1 MQVLRLRI
9 VISVTIYGDIRILCR
24 KGNYMQV
31 YSGKSVFGGIAIGR
45 ISIFKTE
52 KKQIFRRKIKDSR
65 KEFERYKEAR
75 KKASEQ
81 LDNLYNKALKEVG
94 EANAAIFE
102 VHRMM
107 LEDEDYNESIENI
120 IKSQNVNAEFAVA
133 STSDNFQSMFSAMDD
148 EYMKERAADIKDI
161 SERIINILVGDT
173 REETVNE
180 KNSIIVASDLAPS
193 QTVAMDKDKVISFV
207 TSKGSTNSHTAILAR
222 TMGIPALVSADIPL
236 DDLLDGA
243 IAIVDGFEGKI
254 YVNPTDEILAK
265 KQKLQNE
272 DNEKKQLLLKLK
284 GQDTVTLDGKK
295 IMLYANIGNLKDLAM
310 VLENDAEGI
319 GLFRSEFIYLE
330 RDNFPTEEEQFKIY
344 KTVAET
350 MAEKPVIIRTLDIGA
365 DKMCDYFDLGK
376 EENPALGYRAIRI
389 CLTRTDI
396 FKTQLRAIFR
406 ACVYGNIKVMYPMI
420 ISLEE
425 VHRIRKIVGEV
436 EEELKLQK
444 INYRIPEQGIMIETP
459 AAALISDKL
468 AKEVDFFSIGTNDLS
483 QYTLAIDRQNP
494 KLESFFNPYH
504 ESILKLMELVCK
516 NAHDAGIWAGVCG
529 ELGADLSMTER
540 FLKMGVDELSVSP
553 GRVLALRDKIRKIK
567 C

>member
-180 KNSIIVASDLAPS
+180 RNSIIVASDLAPS

-236 DDLLDGA
+236 DNLLDGA

>member
-1 MQVLRLRI
+1 
-9 VISVTIYGDIRILCR
+9 
-24 KGNYMQV
+24 MQV

-173 REETVNE
+173 RDETVNE
-180 KNSIIVASDLAPS
+180 RNSIIVASDLAPS

>member
-1 MQVLRLRI
+1 
-9 VISVTIYGDIRILCR
+9 
-24 KGNYMQV
+24 
-31 YSGKSVFGGIAIGR
+31 
-45 ISIFKTE
+45 
-52 KKQIFRRKIKDSR
+52 
-65 KEFERYKEAR
+65 
-75 KKASEQ
+75 
-81 LDNLYNKALKEVG
+81 
-94 EANAAIFE
+94 
-102 VHRMM
+102 
-107 LEDEDYNESIENI
+107 
-120 IKSQNVNAEFAVA
+120 
-133 STSDNFQSMFSAMDD
+133 
-148 EYMKERAADIKDI
+148 
-161 SERIINILVGDT
+161 
-173 REETVNE
+173 
-180 KNSIIVASDLAPS
+180 
-193 QTVAMDKDKVISFV
+193 
-207 TSKGSTNSHTAILAR
+207 
-222 TMGIPALVSADIPL
+222 MGIPALVSADIPL
-236 DDLLDGA
+236 DNLLDGA

-540 FLKMGVDELSVSP
+540 FLKMGVDGVVSFT
-553 GRVLALRDKIRKIK
+553 GKSS
-567 C
+567 CTS

>member
-180 KNSIIVASDLAPS
+180 RNSIIVASDLAPS

-236 DDLLDGA
+236 DNLLDGA

-365 DKMCDYFDLGK
+365 DKMCDYFDLEK

-406 ACVYGNIKVMYPMI
+406 AAVYGNIKVMYPMI

>member
-1 MQVLRLRI
+1 
-9 VISVTIYGDIRILCR
+9 
-24 KGNYMQV
+24 MQV

-180 KNSIIVASDLAPS
+180 RNSIIVASDLAPS

-236 DDLLDGA
+236 DNLLDGA

-406 ACVYGNIKVMYPMI
+406 AAVYGNIKVMYPMI

>member
-1 MQVLRLRI
+1 
-9 VISVTIYGDIRILCR
+9 
-24 KGNYMQV
+24 MQV

-52 KKQIFRRKIKDSR
+52 KKQVFRRKIKDSR

-180 KNSIIVASDLAPS
+180 RNSIIVASDLAPS

>member
-180 KNSIIVASDLAPS
+180 RNSIIVASDLAPS

>member
-1 MQVLRLRI
+1 
-9 VISVTIYGDIRILCR
+9 
-24 KGNYMQV
+24 MQV

-180 KNSIIVASDLAPS
+180 RNSIIVASDLAPS

-236 DDLLDGA
+236 DNLLDGA

-396 FKTQLRAIFR
+396 FKTQLRAVFR

>member
-180 KNSIIVASDLAPS
+180 RNSIIVASDLAPS

-516 NAHDAGIWAGVCG
+516 NAHDTGIWAGVCG

>member
-180 KNSIIVASDLAPS
+180 RNSIIVASDLAPS

-365 DKMCDYFDLGK
+365 DKMCDYFDLEK

-406 ACVYGNIKVMYPMI
+406 AAVYGNIKVMYPMI

>member
-180 KNSIIVASDLAPS
+180 RNSIIVASDLAPS

-236 DDLLDGA
+236 DNLLDGA

-406 ACVYGNIKVMYPMI
+406 AAVYGNIKVMYPMI

>member
-1 MQVLRLRI
+1 
-9 VISVTIYGDIRILCR
+9 
-24 KGNYMQV
+24 MQV

-180 KNSIIVASDLAPS
+180 RNSIIVASDLAPS

-406 ACVYGNIKVMYPMI
+406 AAVYGNIKVMYPMI

>member
-180 KNSIIVASDLAPS
+180 RNSIIVASDLAPS

-254 YVNPTDEILAK
+254 YINPTDEILAK

>member
-1 MQVLRLRI
+1 MQILRLRI

-180 KNSIIVASDLAPS
+180 RNSIIVASDLAPS

-236 DDLLDGA
+236 DNLLDGA

>member
-1 MQVLRLRI
+1 
-9 VISVTIYGDIRILCR
+9 
-24 KGNYMQV
+24 MQV

-180 KNSIIVASDLAPS
+180 RNSIIVASDLAPS

-396 FKTQLRAIFR
+396 FKTQLRAVFR

>member
-1 MQVLRLRI
+1 MLFQ
-9 VISVTIYGDIRILCR
+9 TH
-24 KGNYMQV
+24 Q
-31 YSGKSVFGGIAIGR
+31 F
-45 ISIFKTE
+45 
-52 KKQIFRRKIKDSR
+52 
-65 KEFERYKEAR
+65 
-75 KKASEQ
+75 
-81 LDNLYNKALKEVG
+81 
-94 EANAAIFE
+94 
-102 VHRMM
+102 M
-107 LEDEDYNESIENI
+107 LEDLDYVEAIENMI
-120 IKSQNVNAEFAVA
+120 QTQSVNAEYAV
-133 STSDNFQSMFSAMDD
+133 SVTGDNFSQMFASMDD
-148 EYMKERAADIKDI
+148 DYMRERAADVKDI
-161 SERIINILVGDT
+161 SARVVKILTGAGESGLVTDKP
-173 REETVNE
+173 V
-180 KNSIIVASDLAPS
+180 ILASDDLAPS
-193 QTVAMDKDKVISFV
+193 ETVQLNKDMVLSFV
-207 TSKGSTNSHTAILAR
+207 TQGGSTNSHTAILAK
-222 TMGIPALVSADIPL
+222 TMNIPAIIGIGDAL
-236 DDLLDGA
+236 DEKYEGKE
-243 IAIVDGFEGKI
+243 AIVDGANGCLIIE
-254 YVNPTDEILAK
+254 PDEETMKEYQAK
-265 KQKLQNE
+265 KQEYLAQQELLQQFRGKE
-272 DNEKKQLLLKLK
+272 
-284 GQDTVTLDGKK
+284 TVSLDGQKVK
-295 IMLYANIGNLKDLAM
+295 LYANIGNASDIGAVIK
-310 VLENDAEGI
+310 NDAAGI
-319 GLFRSEFIYLE
+319 GLFRSEFLYLE
-330 RDNFPTEEEQFKIY
+330 NDNFPTEEEQFKIY

-406 ACVYGNIKVMYPMI
+406 AAVYGNIKVMYPMI

>member
-173 REETVNE
+173 REETVN
-180 KNSIIVASDLAPS
+180 
-193 QTVAMDKDKVISFV
+193 
-207 TSKGSTNSHTAILAR
+207 
-222 TMGIPALVSADIPL
+222 
-236 DDLLDGA
+236 
-243 IAIVDGFEGKI
+243 
-254 YVNPTDEILAK
+254 
-265 KQKLQNE
+265 
-272 DNEKKQLLLKLK
+272 
-284 GQDTVTLDGKK
+284 
-295 IMLYANIGNLKDLAM
+295 
-310 VLENDAEGI
+310 
-319 GLFRSEFIYLE
+319 
-330 RDNFPTEEEQFKIY
+330 
-344 KTVAET
+344 
-350 MAEKPVIIRTLDIGA
+350 
-365 DKMCDYFDLGK
+365 
-376 EENPALGYRAIRI
+376 
-389 CLTRTDI
+389 
-396 FKTQLRAIFR
+396 
-406 ACVYGNIKVMYPMI
+406 
-420 ISLEE
+420 
-425 VHRIRKIVGEV
+425 
-436 EEELKLQK
+436 
-444 INYRIPEQGIMIETP
+444 
-459 AAALISDKL
+459 
-468 AKEVDFFSIGTNDLS
+468 
-483 QYTLAIDRQNP
+483 
-494 KLESFFNPYH
+494 
-504 ESILKLMELVCK
+504 
-516 NAHDAGIWAGVCG
+516 
-529 ELGADLSMTER
+529 
-540 FLKMGVDELSVSP
+540 
-553 GRVLALRDKIRKIK
+553 
-567 C
+567 

>member
-236 DDLLDGA
+236 DNLLDGA

-396 FKTQLRAIFR
+396 FKTQLRAVFR

-540 FLKMGVDELSVSP
+540 FLKMGVDEFSVSP

>member
-94 EANAAIFE
+94 EANAAIFD

-180 KNSIIVASDLAPS
+180 RNSIIVASDLAPS

>member
-173 REETVNE
+173 RDETVNE
-180 KNSIIVASDLAPS
+180 RNSIIVASDLAPS

>member
-1 MQVLRLRI
+1 
-9 VISVTIYGDIRILCR
+9 
-24 KGNYMQV
+24 MQV